1 MRVGGAAA
9 LTGLGDGNAL
19 TLAAGDAL
27 EVVLGEGSVRLTGDT
42 DTPAG
47 QLNLR
52 SDDVIVAT
60 LYAIADVAAAG
71 GIDAIESRLAQND
84 GIESDDGALYAG
96 GLAAGVTGGLYV
108 QHSGTGTDSGQ
119 RTGPRPAEPRRG
131 KERG

>member
-1 MRVGGAAA
+1 MRVVGAAA

-60 LYAIADVAAAG
+60 LDAIADVAAAG
-71 GIDAIESRLAQND
+71 RSEEHTSELQSLMRIS
-84 GIESDDGALYAG
+84 YA
-96 GLAAGVTGGLYV
+96 VFCSKKKKFT
-108 QHSGTGTDSGQ
+108 SNI
-119 RTGPRPAEPRRG
+119 
-131 KERG
+131 

>member
-1 MRVGGAAA
+1 MIRRPPRS
-9 LTGLGDGNAL
+9 TRTDTRFPYT
-19 TLAAGDAL
+19 TLFRSL

-60 LYAIADVAAAG
+60 LDAIADVAAAG

-84 GIESDDGALYAG
+84 GIVSDDGALYAG
-96 GLAAGVTGGLYV
+96 GIAAGVTGDRKSTRLNSS
-108 QHSGTGTDSGQ
+108 H
-119 RTGPRPAEPRRG
+119 
-131 KERG
+131 